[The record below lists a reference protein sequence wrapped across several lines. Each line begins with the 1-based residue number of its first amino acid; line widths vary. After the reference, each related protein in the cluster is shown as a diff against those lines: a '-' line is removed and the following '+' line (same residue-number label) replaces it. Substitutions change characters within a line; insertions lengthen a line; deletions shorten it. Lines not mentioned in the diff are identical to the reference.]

1 MKILNVII
9 FTISFLVIGNSFSQ
23 KLDKWSVSLG
33 VNVIDNNGK
42 VKSDFFKVK
51 SDWNC
56 LPFPST
62 LNVGYKYNDYFTF
75 EFSEAINS
83 FEKWKRINGEKVDK
97 THFVTST
104 TLNGKFHLNSL
115 YNPSSKLDLYAG
127 GGFGVTT
134 IRNTVLLQ
142 PTLAAGFNYW
152 ITEGV
157 AINCQAG
164 AFFGITQ
171 VKNNFLMYTTT
182 LKVML
187 PKL

>member
-1 MKILNVII
+1 MKILKIVV
-9 FTISFLVIGNSFSQ
+9 ISFSILTFGHSFSQ

-42 VKSDFFKVK
+42 VKSDFFRVK

-75 EFSEAINS
+75 EFSEALNS
-83 FEKWKRINGEKVDK
+83 FEKWKVINGEKVQK
-97 THFVTST
+97 THFVTSS

-115 YNPSSKLDLYAG
+115 YNPSSKLDLYTG
-127 GGFGVTT
+127 GGFGITT
-134 IRNTVLLQ
+134 IRDIVLLQ
-142 PTLAAGFNYW
+142 PTLASGFNYW
-152 ITEGV
+152 IKEGV
-157 AINCQAG
+157 AINCQAA
-164 AFFGITQ
+164 AFFGVTQ
-171 VKNNFLMYTTT
+171 VKNNFLMYTAT